1 MESFVDAILQAALC
15 FEHGVLACSSDV
27 RLVFPNPSPAMSTS
41 TTDSET
47 HAHRSPSAGDK
58 ASRAGKTSASGTST
72 HGAAGTLPQE
82 GTWGQ
87 VSGWLNLSGLDSID
101 PENVRNSTAFKLG
114 ALAGVL
120 PALSVMSLTKFL
132 TPDQVAAMDTGAT
145 SDSLWSVVAVLF
157 SSALVG
163 GAVAF
168 FWAENRLRTIFSYG
182 VAGPTIVLSMFLSG
196 AGNLA
201 TKKTIESV
209 EKKNEERLEEA
220 KKEIQEAANTHF
232 ADELQKVVS
241 TTNTDMRSN
250 PMASTPAEVSTAS
263 NPDLAV
269 P

>member
-1 MESFVDAILQAALC
+1 
-15 FEHGVLACSSDV
+15 
-27 RLVFPNPSPAMSTS
+27 MSTS
-41 TTDSET
+41 TPDSET
-47 HAHRSPSAGDK
+47 HAHRSPSAADK
-58 ASRAGKTSASGTST
+58 ATRAGKTSASGVSA
-72 HGAAGTLPQE
+72 HGAAGPLPQQ
-82 GTWGQ
+82 GTWEQ
-87 VSGWLNLSGLDSID
+87 VRGWLNLSGLDSID

-132 TPDQVAAMDTGAT
+132 TPDQVAAVDTGAT
-145 SDSLWSVVAVLF
+145 SDSLWSVAAVLF

-209 EKKNEERLEEA
+209 QKKNEEKLEEA

-241 TTNTDMRSN
+241 TTNTDIRSN
-250 PMASTPAEVSTAS
+250 PPASTPAEVSTAS
-263 NPDLAV
+263 NPDLAA

>member
-1 MESFVDAILQAALC
+1 
-15 FEHGVLACSSDV
+15 
-27 RLVFPNPSPAMSTS
+27 MSTS
-41 TTDSET
+41 TPDSET
-47 HAHRSPSAGDK
+47 HAPRSSSAGDK
-58 ASRAGKTSASGTST
+58 ASRAGKTSASGAST

-87 VSGWLNLSGLDSID
+87 LRGWLNLSGLDSID

-241 TTNTDMRSN
+241 TTNTDIRSN
-250 PMASTPAEVSTAS
+250 PVVSTPAEVSTAS